1 MKQITYICSKC
12 HLPIKGTVY
21 RIFAGI
27 VDVKTDEIADNGTLY
42 LDKVDEAEICGVCLS
57 QVDEQI
63 AKMFSKG
70 SRSVSSGRKATIK
83 LDMEKVIDLRNKG
96 YNLEFIAKQFNCSPQ
111 TIQNRLIKCGYY
123 EQKKFEK
130 IMEENNNE

>member
-27 VDVKTDEIADNGTLY
+27 VDTKTDEITDNGTLY
-42 LDKVDEAEICGVCLS
+42 LDKTDEAEVCGICLA
-57 QVDEQI
+57 QIDEQI

-70 SRSVSSGRKATIK
+70 SRSVSSGGRKTVN
-83 LDMEKVIDLRNKG
+83 LDMDKVIDLRSKG

-111 TIQNRLIKCGYY
+111 TVQNHLVKIGYY
-123 EQKKFEK
+123 KTKQ
-130 IMEENNNE
+130 EENSNE